1 MKLNITKE
9 DAIEIIQHI
18 KVRINKKLEV
28 IYDLYDNVNGLEK
41 ELKQDLLDEGKC
53 FHLNTHE
60 ITDISDYRQGYKV
73 YKCED
78 CNTIIKKER

>member
-9 DAIEIIQHI
+9 DAVEIIQHI
-18 KVRINKKLEV
+18 KRRINQNLEV
-28 IYDLYDNVNGLEK
+28 IYDLYDNVNGLEEK
-41 ELKQDLLDEGKC
+41 LKNDLLEEGKC
-53 FHLNTHE
+53 FHFNVVE
-60 ITDISDYRQGYKV
+60 ISDISDYRQGYKV